1 MKSMTGFGKA
11 DIQTSEL
18 AIDVSVRAVN
28 GRFLEVKVYA
38 HKIYSALEIEIRKRV
53 AQKIFRGT
61 VEIYINRKSFSGN
74 EKISFNEN
82 LAKDWL
88 RGFNKI
94 AKDLDLETIKQSQ
107 ILLSIPEFVKVE
119 ETSSISTKEKKVLF
133 QIIDQAVQ
141 HCVEMRASEGEGLK
155 VDLQKQMKNLLKQL
169 DAVKKL
175 RERTVKDL
183 DKKYR
188 ARLEAL
194 GLKGE
199 VDEQRMSQEIVFL
212 LDKGDINEE
221 IQRLGAHVDAIEK
234 LIEEKGPIGK
244 KLDFFA
250 QELLREVNTIGSK
263 STSAELTHTIVEA
276 KGFVEKYRE
285 QVQNVE

>member
-11 DIQTSEL
+11 DIQTSEF

-28 GRFLEVKVYA
+28 GRFLEVRVFSP
-38 HKIYSALEIEIRKRV
+38 KIYSPLEIEIRKKL
-53 AQKIFRGT
+53 AAKMARGT
-61 VEIYINRKSFSGN
+61 VDISINRKSFSGN
-74 EKISFNEN
+74 EKIEFNEK
-82 LAKDWL
+82 LAKNWL
-88 RGFNKI
+88 KGFNAI
-94 AKDLDLETIKQSQ
+94 AERLDLEKIKQSQ
-107 ILLSIPEFVKVE
+107 ILLSIPEFIKVE
-119 ETSSISTKEKKVLF
+119 ESHSISPKEKKALF
-133 QIIDQAVQ
+133 ALIDEAIDQ
-141 HCVEMRASEGEGLK
+141 CNEMRGSEGATLK
-155 VDLQKQMKNLLKQL
+155 ADLQKHLKGMAKQL
-169 DAVKKL
+169 ETIKKL

-188 ARLEAL
+188 ARLETL

-199 VDEQRMSQEIVFL
+199 VDEQRMTQEIVFL

-221 IQRLGAHVDAIEK
+221 IQRLDAHIDAIGK
-234 LIEEKGPIGK
+234 LIGEPGSIGK

-263 STSAELTHTIVEA
+263 STTAELTHTIVDT

-285 QVQNVE
+285 QVQNIE